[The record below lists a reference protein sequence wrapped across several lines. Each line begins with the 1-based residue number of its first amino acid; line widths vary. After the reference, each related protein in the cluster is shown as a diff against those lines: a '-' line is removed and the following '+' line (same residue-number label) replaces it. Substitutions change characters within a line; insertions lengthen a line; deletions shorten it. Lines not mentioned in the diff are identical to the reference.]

1 MTGSLATDDQIRDL
15 LTDSRLW
22 FVVGLGGFFETGL
35 HREAKIVAGAE
46 VEV

>member
-22 FVVGLGGFFETGL
+22 FVVRLGISPGDRPT
-35 HREAKIVAGAE
+35 A
-46 VEV
+46 